1 MLTGRV
7 GQKRAMLDV
16 TPVPC
21 LADNY
26 AYLLVDGTTGRVGV
40 VDAPEAEPIVAALAG
55 RGLRLDALLC
65 THHHWDHTGAN
76 EELAAHYGGLTIA
89 GFAGDRGRIP
99 GQTHFLTDGETF
111 ALGASRARVLHIPG
125 HTRGAIAYHFAE
137 DGCLF
142 PGDTLFG
149 AGCGR
154 LFEGTPEEMQASL
167 ARLRG
172 LPGETRVY
180 FGHEYTAANLAF
192 ARKVEPDSEALRRR
206 WEQVRSA
213 RTRGAPTCPSTLAEE
228 RATNPFLRW
237 DAPAVI
243 AAARANGT
251 SDPAPAAVFAAIRRW
266 KDRL

>member
-1 MLTGRV
+1 
-7 GQKRAMLDV
+7 MLDV

-21 LADNY
+21 LEDNY
-26 AYLLVDGTTGRVGV
+26 AYLLVDEETGRVGV
-40 VDAPEAEPIVAALAG
+40 VDAPEVEPIVAALDG
-55 RGLRLDALLC
+55 RGLRLDTILC

-76 EELAAHYGGLTIA
+76 EELAAHYGDLTIA

-99 GQTHFLTDGETF
+99 AQTRFLADGEAF
-111 ALGASRARVLHIPG
+111 VLGASRARILHIPG
-125 HTRGAIAYHFAE
+125 HTRGAIAYHFAD

-154 LFEGTPEEMQASL
+154 LFEGTPEEMQTSL
-167 ARLRG
+167 ARLRK

-192 ARKVEPDSEALRRR
+192 ARKVEPDSDALRRR
-206 WEQVRSA
+206 WEEVRTL
-213 RTRGAPTCPSTLAEE
+213 RTRGVPTCPSTLAEE

-237 DAPAVI
+237 DAPAVM
-243 AAARANGT
+243 AAARAHGT
-251 SDPAPAAVFAAIRRW
+251 SDPEPAAVFGTIRRW
-266 KDRL
+266 KDRV

>member
-1 MLTGRV
+1 
-7 GQKRAMLDV
+7 MLDV

-21 LADNY
+21 LEDNY
-26 AYLLVDGTTGRVGV
+26 AYLLVDQESGRVGV
-40 VDAPEAEPIVAALAG
+40 VDAPEAEPIVAALEN
-55 RGLRLDALLC
+55 RGLRLNAILC

-76 EELAAHYGGLTIA
+76 EELAIHYGGVTIT

-99 GQTHFLTDGETF
+99 GQTHFLADGETF

-125 HTRGAIAYHFAE
+125 HTHGAIAYHFAD

-167 ARLRG
+167 ARLRELAG
-172 LPGETRVY
+172 DTRVY

-192 ARKVEPDSEALRRR
+192 ARKVEPDSDALRRR
-206 WEQVRSA
+206 WEEVRSL
-213 RTRGAPTCPSTLAEE
+213 RTHGAPTCPSTLAEE

-237 DAPAVI
+237 DAAAVI
-243 AAARANGT
+243 AAAQANGT
-251 SDPAPAAVFAAIRRW
+251 TDPAPAAVFAAIRRW
-266 KDRL
+266 KDRV

>member
-1 MLTGRV
+1 
-7 GQKRAMLDV
+7 MLDV

-21 LADNY
+21 LEDNY
-26 AYLLVDGTTGRVGV
+26 AYLLVDRETGRVGV
-40 VDAPEAEPIVAALAG
+40 VDAPEAEPIVAALAD
-55 RGLRLDALLC
+55 RGLRLEAILC

-76 EELAAHYGGLTIA
+76 EELAAHYGALTIT

-99 GQTHFLTDGETF
+99 GQTHFLADGETF

-125 HTRGAIAYHFAE
+125 HTRGAIAYHFAD
-137 DGCLF
+137 DGYLF

-206 WEQVRSA
+206 WEAVRSL

-243 AAARANGT
+243 AAAQASGT
-251 SDPAPAAVFAAIRRW
+251 SDPAPAAVFGAIRRW
-266 KDRL
+266 KDRV